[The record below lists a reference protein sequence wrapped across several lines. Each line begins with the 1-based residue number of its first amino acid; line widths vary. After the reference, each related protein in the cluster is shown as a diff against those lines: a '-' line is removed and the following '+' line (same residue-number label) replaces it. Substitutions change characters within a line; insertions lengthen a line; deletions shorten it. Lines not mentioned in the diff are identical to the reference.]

1 MFAEFVAIATEGQW
15 EAYSAYF
22 DGGIPYGAVISAIF
36 IIGLCTYA
44 VIKAK
49 KLYKEL

>member
-1 MFAEFVAIATEGQW
+1 MFAEFAAIATEGQW

-36 IIGLCTYA
+36 IIGLWAAFRGLTGTM
-44 VIKAK
+44 
-49 KLYKEL
+49 